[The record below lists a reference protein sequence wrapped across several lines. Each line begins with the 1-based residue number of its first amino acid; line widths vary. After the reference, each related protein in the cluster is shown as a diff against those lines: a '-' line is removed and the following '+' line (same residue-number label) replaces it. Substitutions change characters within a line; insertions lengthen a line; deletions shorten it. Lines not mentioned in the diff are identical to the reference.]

1 MDDDFFAL
9 GGHSLLAVRLV
20 GRVRAVLDVEI
31 PVHAVFEDPTAT
43 RLAARM
49 GEWTGARARTAVV
62 AGERPERLP
71 LSYAQRRL
79 WFVDRLEG
87 ASALYNIPLVVR
99 LSGRVDVAAL
109 RAALGDVVGR
119 HEALRTRFPQVEGEP
134 YQEIVPVD
142 EARVEC
148 AVVPVPAGR
157 WRGGSGSS
165 PVTSSTWPLNSPFGR
180 RC

>member
-1 MDDDFFAL
+1 M
-9 GGHSLLAVRLV
+9 
-20 GRVRAVLDVEI
+20 
-31 PVHAVFEDPTAT
+31 
-43 RLAARM
+43 
-49 GEWTGARARTAVV
+49 RARPAVV

-109 RAALGDVVGR
+109 RAALGDVVAR

-134 YQEIVPVD
+134 YQEIVPV
-142 EARVEC
+142 ERGAGWGLP
-148 AVVPVPAGR
+148 VVPVAAGELDG
-157 WRGGSGSS
+157 GGSTESR
-165 PVTSSTWPLNSPFGR
+165 VTSSILLLNSPCGP